1 MAQTLPLR
9 CCLILGLLVPG
20 AASAQGV
27 RYTDLFDKLAL
38 GAGETACEIG
48 AGEGQMTLAA
58 AERVGAR
65 GHVYTSELG
74 DDRVKTLREKVDGRP
89 HIHVIPSAEDHTNFP
104 DSWCDAIFMRN
115 VYHHFADPAAMNAS
129 IARALRPGGRLGVLD
144 FRPPAK
150 EAPRPEDRDEDGMH
164 GVTSASVER
173 ELKAAGFSVIATEA
187 SPTGPDRWILVV
199 ASKPES

>member
-58 AERVGAR
+58 AERVGVELPGEYRQMTSDAR
-65 GHVYTSELG
+65 SG
-74 DDRVKTLREKVDGRP
+74 DLLPEHLVAQQRVNGEGD
-89 HIHVIPSAEDHTNFP
+89 
-104 DSWCDAIFMRN
+104 
-115 VYHHFADPAAMNAS
+115 
-129 IARALRPGGRLGVLD
+129 
-144 FRPPAK
+144 
-150 EAPRPEDRDEDGMH
+150 
-164 GVTSASVER
+164 
-173 ELKAAGFSVIATEA
+173 
-187 SPTGPDRWILVV
+187 
-199 ASKPES
+199 